1 MALFKEKTTVSG
13 GKGSMASRRGK
24 RDAIKWA
31 ARKNRR
37 SQDRRAAK
45 EVG

>member
-1 MALFKEKTTVSG
+1 MALWKEKTTVSG
-13 GKGSMASRRGK
+13 GKGSTSSRRGK
-24 RDAIKWA
+24 RAAVKLG

-37 SQDRRAAK
+37 AEDRRAAR